1 MNKNER
7 KNLSEIITLSQ
18 GDINAEFLKL
28 LGVEDIIDVPPPTEN
43 ECDTFVLIRP
53 TLYQVG
59 LGMGYLELPQG
70 NLFLHKI
77 YISLKV
83 VLQAFYFC
91 FQKEVNR

>member
-18 GDINAEFLKL
+18 GDINADFLKL
-28 LGVEDIIDVPPPTEN
+28 LGVEDVIDVPPPTEN

-70 NLFLHKI
+70 NLFIHKI
-77 YISLKV
+77 YYII
-83 VLQAFYFC
+83 
-91 FQKEVNR
+91 